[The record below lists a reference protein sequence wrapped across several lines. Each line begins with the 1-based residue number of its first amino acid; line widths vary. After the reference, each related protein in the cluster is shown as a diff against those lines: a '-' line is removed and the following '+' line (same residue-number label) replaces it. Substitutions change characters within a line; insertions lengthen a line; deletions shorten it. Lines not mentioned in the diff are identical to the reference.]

1 MWELLTSE
9 QRTLVLTRTEELG
22 TGSVWLFCVRVAQ
35 HGGSTGGSLGPH
47 DTQGPHTSQDPFFP
61 FSPTALLAFSL
72 LLLHLLCPSLLFHH
86 YIFPKCHQIA
96 QSAKRSQ
103 SYHKLSPGNFHKL
116 IIGAVITCVEG
127 GQRSL
132 YGVHHPRVIERGQ
145 QGAVW
150 AHLQHILRRVCAER
164 RNPSGGVIVGVHPSS
179 ACLERPKSIQMASGV
194 LSAAY

>member
-1 MWELLTSE
+1 MS
-9 QRTLVLTRTEELG
+9 
-22 TGSVWLFCVRVAQ
+22 SVNNY
-35 HGGSTGGSLGPH
+35 
-47 DTQGPHTSQDPFFP
+47 
-61 FSPTALLAFSL
+61 SL
-72 LLLHLLCPSLLFHH
+72 LCSSPIFIYFLSLFSHSPPCLPTLLCPSLLSHH
-86 YIFPKCHQIA
+86 CTFPKCHQIA

-132 YGVHHPRVIERGQ
+132 YGVHHPGVIEWGQ

-179 ACLERPKSIQMASGV
+179 ASLERPKSIQMASGV
-194 LSAAY
+194 LSASY